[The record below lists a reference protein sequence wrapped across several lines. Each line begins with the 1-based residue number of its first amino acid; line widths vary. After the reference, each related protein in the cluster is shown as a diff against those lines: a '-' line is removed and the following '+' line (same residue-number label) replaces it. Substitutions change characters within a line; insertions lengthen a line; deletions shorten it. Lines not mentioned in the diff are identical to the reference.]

1 MPASKT
7 AAARAEAADQ
17 PTTFSFDGET
27 YTIAPSKDWDLDA
40 LDAMEEGQIVK
51 PVKLI
56 LGAEQW
62 ATFKTKRRTIGDLN
76 AMFEALQTAAGLA
89 GN

>member
-7 AAARAEAADQ
+7 AAARAEATDQ
-17 PTTFSFDGET
+17 PTTFVYDGET

-56 LGAEQW
+56 LGTEQW
-62 ATFKTKRRTIGDLN
+62 ATFKAKRRTIGDLN
-76 AMFEALQTAAGLA
+76 DMFEALQKAAGLA